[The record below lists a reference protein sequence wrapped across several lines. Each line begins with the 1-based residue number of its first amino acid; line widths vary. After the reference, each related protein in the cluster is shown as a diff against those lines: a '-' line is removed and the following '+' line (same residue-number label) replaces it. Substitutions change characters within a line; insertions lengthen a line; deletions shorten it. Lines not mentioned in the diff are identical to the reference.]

1 MTSVHL
7 PRLLSL
13 EDWDALPEDNSAHFE
28 MQEGVLIVTP
38 RPRRSHARA
47 VFRIAKQ
54 LDAQLPDD
62 LEAIIEFEVCVDASY
77 PATVRIPDVV
87 ITRKNGSQRRLAGSD
102 VLVAIEVVS
111 PGAKRTDAVTKRSEY
126 AQAEIEHYWIIEL
139 GPPVTLTPLRLAGEF
154 GYQESPAVS
163 DVFTTSDPVALRLDL
178 GALGTE
184 Q

>member
-13 EDWDALPEDNSAHFE
+13 QDWDALPQENSAHFE
-28 MQEGVLIVTP
+28 LQEGVLIVTP
-38 RPRRSHARA
+38 TPLRPHARA

-54 LDAQLPDD
+54 LDDQLPDD

-87 ITRKNGSQRRLAGSD
+87 ITHTEGSERRLAGSD

-111 PGAKRTDAVTKRSEY
+111 PGSRRTDAVTKRSEY
-126 AQAEIEHYWIIEL
+126 AEAEIEHYWIIEL
-139 GPPVTLTPLRLAGEF
+139 GPPVTLTPTAACRRVRLPGST
-154 GYQESPAVS
+154 G
-163 DVFTTSDPVALRLDL
+163 
-178 GALGTE
+178 G
-184 Q
+184 